1 MSPIRGILLLAL
13 FFTTVNVSAE
23 AIVPSEEK
31 IMNQL
36 TVFMIKSPVD
46 DPIFTTDIDGNFI
59 FSKTS
64 RRLQDEV
71 IDSNACL
78 LVNTTGNG
86 DYDYVKRMY
95 RNIDVKFSDDANLYL
110 VDGIYEAFGIEN
122 LAIILS
128 NDSEQSIQQM
138 AKASGLNLK
147 VETNCKNIKEA
158 KQTNLDRNLAC

>member
-23 AIVPSEEK
+23 AIVPSEEIK
-31 IMNQL
+31 NQL

-78 LVNTTGNG
+78 
-86 DYDYVKRMY
+86 
-95 RNIDVKFSDDANLYL
+95 
-110 VDGIYEAFGIEN
+110 
-122 LAIILS
+122 
-128 NDSEQSIQQM
+128 
-138 AKASGLNLK
+138 
-147 VETNCKNIKEA
+147 
-158 KQTNLDRNLAC
+158 